1 MNAKTL
7 CYRVSIVLTMLF
19 SSQMIRAQT
28 VTFSGRDVPLVK
40 VFNNIRQQTGYAVF
54 YTESMMQQTKP
65 VTLTVKAVPLLEFL
79 SRLLKDQPLDFI
91 IENKT
96 VMIIPKGTKSNVTA
110 GIIEGVVVDSVAGSS
125 LPGATISIYTKGK
138 VTTADSKGHFTITA
152 LPGDRLMVSFV
163 GFKPYLYTVAA
174 ESKKIRIVLA
184 PVDNKLGEVM
194 VTDGYQQIDS
204 RNLTSAITSLK
215 AADILVPGIFSIDQ
229 ALEGRIP
236 GLFVL
241 NNSGEVGAS
250 PKIRIRGTSTVLA
263 SRDPVWVVDGV
274 VVNDPVGVDPQ
285 SINDLDFVSRLGNAI
300 SGLNPFD
307 IEQIDV
313 LKDASATALY
323 GVRAANGVIVITTKK
338 GHAGASVI
346 NYSSSVTFN
355 ARPSYN
361 DHNINVMNSAERVGY
376 SKDVIAS
383 GIAYPTNI
391 NYVGY
396 EGAISKL
403 YSGIYA
409 YDQFQQAVNKMESN
423 NTDWFKVITQNA
435 ISTKNDLSISGGT
448 DKLGYFASIGQA
460 SQTGTVKTEGV
471 KQYNV
476 FVKLNAKITP
486 KLTWTMNLRNNIET
500 RNYVASSVNALSY
513 AYNTS
518 RAIPAYNDDGSLG
531 YYGRQDFYTGKLFN
545 FNILNEMQHS
555 RDISDNSGVS
565 VTNDLNYKLNRD
577 LNGTF
582 LLSYSRNNTNE
593 KISYDDNTF
602 YAAGLR
608 QSEYGTQPN
617 PLLTL
622 LPYGGQLTTNQILNA
637 SYLLRGQI
645 NYNKDIGRRKRDKLS
660 LFLGSEISSNSYNG
674 SNVTRRGF
682 MSDRGDSFAPVN
694 PVTYPAYAQ
703 WADVTNVDQITESL
717 SNLLSGYFSGT
728 YSINNKYI
736 FNFNARTD
744 YSNKFGAASQEKFL
758 PTWSASGRWDI
769 TQDFF
774 KKSETVDLLA
784 LKASFG
790 YQGDILDNATPN
802 LIIKQGTLDPIT
814 NQYSSTINS
823 YPNPNLNWEK
833 TGQVNVELNFGLFNN
848 KINGAVS
855 YFHKKTTNAFLNK
868 QVSDVNG
875 RTTYVVN
882 SGTLENQGLELML
895 SFKPVNNLGADK
907 NRKGFV
913 WRIDPE
919 LGQVINK
926 LLAKAINNNGQNQ
939 SVGVSNP
946 NTYQTYLNGSQIIN
960 GKPVDVF
967 YSYQFNGLNHQLGY
981 PTFKNVSAADN
992 LIYAKET
999 PDQVYQTVLAPSG
1012 NRIPTLQ
1019 GGINNYFSY
1028 RNFTLSFNLAYSLG
1042 SKVRLSKLYTGA
1054 DGSIYLYG
1062 TAAPLPEQNVPLLLL
1077 SRWRKPGDEAFT
1089 NIPGLLPG
1097 AAYASTLNNSSAG
1110 QTYQY
1115 AQNIW
1120 QMYDQS
1126 DVRTA
1131 SGNFLKIK
1139 TMSFRYALPDRLINK
1154 IGVKAASVILSGVN
1168 LYTFASKA
1176 LNGQDPEQTGF
1187 DDTIQ
1192 LPQRPTYSFGID
1204 VSF

>member
-1 MNAKTL
+1 MKAKTF
-7 CYRVSIVLTMLF
+7 CYRISIVLIVLLF
-19 SSQMIRAQT
+19 SSFAKAQS
-28 VTFSGRDVPLVK
+28 VTFSGKDVPLVK
-40 VFNNIRQQTGYAVF
+40 VFTNIKQQTGYSVF
-54 YTESMMQQTKP
+54 YTENLLKQAKP
-65 VTLTVKAVPLLEFL
+65 VTLNVKSLPLLEFL
-79 SRLLKDQPLDFI
+79 GRLFKDQPVDFI

-96 VMIIPKGTKSNVTA
+96 IMLIPKGAKTNVVP
-110 GIIEGVVVDSVAGSS
+110 GIVEGMVVDSLTDSP
-125 LPGATISIYTKGK
+125 LPGATISVYTKNK
-138 VTTADSKGHFTITA
+138 ATTADNKGRFTITA
-152 LPGDRLMVSFV
+152 VTGDRLLISFI
-163 GFKPYLYTVAA
+163 GFKPYFYTVG
-174 ESKKIRIVLA
+174 EENKKIKIILA
-184 PVDNKLGEVM
+184 AVDHKLNEVM

-204 RNLTSAITSLK
+204 RNLTSAITTLK

-229 ALEGRIP
+229 ALEGRVP
-236 GLFVL
+236 GMFVL
-241 NNSGEVGAS
+241 NNSGEVGAA
-250 PKIRIRGTSTVLA
+250 PKIRIRGTSSVLA

-274 VVNDPVGVDPQ
+274 VVNDPIGVDPQ
-285 SINDLDFVSRLGNAI
+285 SINDLDFVSRLGNSI

-338 GHAGASVI
+338 GHAGPSVI
-346 NYSSSVTFN
+346 NYSSSVSFN
-355 ARPSYN
+355 ARPSYS
-361 DHNINVMNSAERVGY
+361 DHNINVMNSAERINY

-383 GIAYPTNI
+383 GIAYPSNI

-403 YSGIYA
+403 YAGLYT
-409 YDQFQQAVNKMESN
+409 YDQFQQAVNKLESN

-435 ISTKNDLSISGGT
+435 VSTKNDLSISGGT

-460 SQTGTVKTEGV
+460 AQTGTLKTEGV
-471 KQYNV
+471 KQYNI
-476 FVKLNAKITP
+476 FVKLNAKLTP
-486 KLTWTMNLRNNIET
+486 KLTWDINLRNNIET

-518 RAIPAYNDDGSLG
+518 RAIPAYNDDGSLS
-531 YYGRQDFYTGKLFN
+531 YYGRQDFFTGKNFN

-555 RDISDNSGVS
+555 KDISDNSGVNLS
-565 VTNDLNYKLNRD
+565 TDLNYKLNRD

-582 LLSYSRNNTNE
+582 LLSYSRNNTDE

-608 QSEYGTQPN
+608 QSEFGVTPN
-617 PLLTL
+617 PLSTL
-622 LPYGGQLTTNQILNA
+622 LPYGGQLTTNHILNA
-637 SYLLRGQI
+637 SYLVRGQL
-645 NYNKDIGRRKRDKLS
+645 NYNKQIGRKKRDNLS
-660 LFLGSEISSNSYNG
+660 LILGSEITSNSYNG
-674 SNVTRRGF
+674 SNITRRAF
-682 MSDRGDSFAPVN
+682 MPDRGDSFAPVN

-703 WADVTNVDQITESL
+703 WANVTNVDQITESL
-717 SNLLSGYFSGT
+717 SNLVSGYFSST
-728 YSINNKYI
+728 YSFNNRYI
-736 FNFNARTD
+736 FNFNTRTD
-744 YSNKFGAASQEKFL
+744 YSNKFGASSQEKFL
-758 PTWSASGRWDI
+758 PTWSLSGRWDI

-774 KKSETVDLLA
+774 KKSESVDMLA
-784 LKASFG
+784 LKASYG

-814 NQYSSTINS
+814 GQYSSTISS

-833 TGQVNVELNFGLFNN
+833 TGQFNLSLDFALFH
-848 KINGAVS
+848 KINGS
-855 YFHKKTTNAFLNK
+855 ITYFNKKTTNAFLNK

-882 SGTLENQGLELML
+882 SGTIENKGIELLL
-895 SFKPVNNLGADK
+895 SFTPINNLGTSK
-907 NRKGFV
+907 ERKGFV
-913 WRIDPE
+913 WRVDPE

-926 LLAKAINNNGQNQ
+926 LLAKAIDNNGQNQ

-946 NTYQTYLNGSQIIN
+946 NTYQNYLNGSQIIN

-999 PDQVYQTVLAPSG
+999 PDQVYQTVLAASG
-1012 NRIPTLQ
+1012 NRVPTLQ
-1019 GGINNYFSY
+1019 GGINNYISY
-1028 RNFTLSFNLAYSLG
+1028 RNFTFSFNLAYSLG
-1042 SKVRLSKLYTGA
+1042 SKIRLSKLYTGS
-1054 DGSIYLYG
+1054 DNQIYLSG
-1062 TAAPLPEQNVPLLLL
+1062 TAAPLPEQNVPLLFL
-1077 SRWRKPGDEAFT
+1077 SRWRKPGDEVST

-1097 AAYASTLNNSSAG
+1097 TLYASTLTNSSAG

-1115 AQNIW
+1115 ALNMW

-1126 DVRTA
+1126 DIRVA
-1131 SGNFLKIK
+1131 SGDFLKIK
-1139 TMSFRYALPDRLINK
+1139 TMSFRYALPDRLIK
-1154 IGVKAASVILSGVN
+1154 RIGFKSAAVTLSGIN

-1187 DDTIQ
+1187 DDTVQ